1 MDNKKEIKTD
11 CYIQKLQNQETS
23 GQKRN
28 ASRTKAR
35 ILESAERLFTKHPYD
50 NVTMRQIA
58 SMAGVD
64 PSLIIRYFS
73 SKEELFSSVLD
84 NISSRG
90 ETFSNKDAE
99 KDFIIRT
106 LKILSNCN
114 NIDNQYILNIIM
126 LSSQSNKAKE
136 IIKKRTKLFFDNLK
150 NENIDNDLAYIS
162 VSCSIGAILINSI
175 LEEENIKC
183 IPIKDI
189 QKALKKIFDISQSM
203 D

>member
-1 MDNKKEIKTD
+1 MDNKKEIKPD
-11 CYIQKLQNQETS
+11 CYIQKQQNQEVS

-35 ILESAERLFTKHPYD
+35 ILESAERLFTKNPYD

-73 SKEELFSSVLD
+73 SKEELFSAVLD
-84 NISSRG
+84 NISSRR
-90 ETFSNKDAE
+90 EFFYDEDAD

-106 LKILSNCN
+106 LKILSNHN
-114 NIDNQYILNIIM
+114 NIDNNYILNIIM

-136 IIKKRTKLFFDNLK
+136 IIKKRTKLIFDNLK
-150 NENIDNDLAYIS
+150 RENINNTLAYIS
-162 VSCSIGAILINSI
+162 VSCAIGSILINSI
-175 LEEENIKC
+175 LEEENSEC
-183 IPIKDI
+183 IPIEDI
-189 QKALKKIFDISQSM
+189 QKALKKIFDLSQSM